1 MLATRLGEGAVRA
14 LEQGETGV
22 LVGLRGNHLVTTPLD
37 QVVGRQKPL
46 DLGLFELARI
56 MAQ

>member
-1 MLATRLGEGAVRA
+1 VL
-14 LEQGETGV
+14 TGIRGD
-22 LVGLRGNHLVTTPLD
+22 LVVTTPLD
-37 QVVGRQKPL
+37 EIVGRRKEL